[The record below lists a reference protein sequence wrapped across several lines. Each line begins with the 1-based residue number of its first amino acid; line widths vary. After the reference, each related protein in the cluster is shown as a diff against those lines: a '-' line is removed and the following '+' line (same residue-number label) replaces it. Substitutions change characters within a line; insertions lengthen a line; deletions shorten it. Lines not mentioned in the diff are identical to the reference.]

1 MFMFRK
7 THEAILAKVDRLIDE
22 TAQHVAAE
30 EFRGVK
36 TLPHK
41 VALAIKRL
49 EEARS
54 NAFRNRQMV
63 LTLED
68 KLQAAQDQ
76 RNAALDR
83 LEQIAAQVTP
93 GANATV
99 KRMGAIAREAVESRP
114 INQVLAA
121 LEDMDAKAQ
130 QAA

>member
-1 MFMFRK
+1 MFIRRK
-7 THEAILAKVDRLIDE
+7 THEAILAKADKLIDD

-30 EFRGVK
+30 EFSGVK

-68 KLQAAQDQ
+68 KLAAARAEADANKADAELW
-76 RNAALDR
+76 RAAR
-83 LEQIAAQVTP
+83 E
-93 GANATV
+93 
-99 KRMGAIAREAVESRP
+99 KRKHNRHIKRTLAIAG
-114 INQVLAA
+114 LA
-121 LEDMDAKAQ
+121 
-130 QAA
+130 